1 MIKLLLFEI
10 VVVIITIN
18 VNLKRRMCFQWG
30 NNKKGAINM
39 RKILFIED
47 DHDYRNAI
55 LAVLENAGYIVDATE
70 SPIDGMEL
78 FALKEYDLV
87 ISDLMLNEIDGIR
100 FLSYIKRLNPII
112 KTMILTAEPTMDS
125 ELAALDIYVDRYLV
139 KETRVDVLL
148 KYIDV
153 ILKQDS
159 PELAKHQRVLKAPE
173 EALELNLLGRKVTK
187 NGEEVKLTPKEFEI
201 LKILLVN
208 RGQALT
214 RDEILAEVW
223 DINYEDIDIRVIDVH
238 IKKIRQK
245 LKLQSIISVHGYGY
259 KWD

>member
-1 MIKLLLFEI
+1 
-10 VVVIITIN
+10 
-18 VNLKRRMCFQWG
+18 
-30 NNKKGAINM
+30 
-39 RKILFIED
+39 
-47 DHDYRNAI
+47 
-55 LAVLENAGYIVDATE
+55 
-70 SPIDGMEL
+70 MEL

-112 KTMILTAEPTMDS
+112 KTMILTAEPSMDS